1 MLVGRLGRLR
11 NVNDIL
17 TTFEVGGGGASFE
30 ASSAQMTSMIRGP
43 SLMTF
48 LTVLFQYEVGLAQG
62 RPCFLPPSPFPTR
75 VRVMPRVISW
85 HCSTRL
91 TEKRLG
97 GRGRGG
103 PSSLIVGP
111 SEVLIDRCQRSESL
125 CLSLF
130 CQHHLLCM
138 HFIKDC

>member
-48 LTVLFQYEVGLAQG
+48 LRFLFQYEVGLAQG
-62 RPCFLPPSPFPTR
+62 RALFPPPFPTR
-75 VRVMPRVISW
+75 VRIMLRVISW

-91 TEKRLG
+91 TGKRLG

-103 PSSLIVGP
+103 SSGT
-111 SEVLIDRCQRSESL
+111 
-125 CLSLF
+125 
-130 CQHHLLCM
+130 
-138 HFIKDC
+138 

>member
-48 LTVLFQYEVGLAQG
+48 CRFGMLMTFLRFLFQYEVGLAQG
-62 RPCFLPPSPFPTR
+62 RALFPPPS
-75 VRVMPRVISW
+75 
-85 HCSTRL
+85 H
-91 TEKRLG
+91 
-97 GRGRGG
+97 
-103 PSSLIVGP
+103 
-111 SEVLIDRCQRSESL
+111 
-125 CLSLF
+125 
-130 CQHHLLCM
+130 
-138 HFIKDC
+138 

>member
-1 MLVGRLGRLR
+1 VLVGRLGRLR

-48 LTVLFQYEVGLAQG
+48 CRFGMLMTFLRFLFNTRSVSPRGV
-62 RPCFLPPSPFPTR
+62 RSSPPFPTR
-75 VRVMPRVISW
+75 VRVMLRVISW

-103 PSSLIVGP
+103 SSGT
-111 SEVLIDRCQRSESL
+111 
-125 CLSLF
+125 
-130 CQHHLLCM
+130 
-138 HFIKDC
+138 